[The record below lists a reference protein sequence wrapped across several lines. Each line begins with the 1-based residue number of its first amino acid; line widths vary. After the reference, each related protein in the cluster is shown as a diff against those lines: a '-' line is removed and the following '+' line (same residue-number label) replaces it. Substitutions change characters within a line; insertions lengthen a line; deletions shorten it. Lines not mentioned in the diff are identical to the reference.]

1 MESEPGAGLPAGA
14 VYRVQIQ
21 GQVQGQTHLQAPV
34 GDWQGAGTLRQAHEP
49 AQPNEHAQA
58 QAIAFDASAG
68 VALLASALRAGVML
82 ASSCRNGTCR
92 TCMLRLVEGRI
103 RYQVEWPGLL
113 AEEKAEG
120 WILPCVASPE
130 TDLVLAMPVD
140 AA

>member
-1 MESEPGAGLPAGA
+1 MQLH
-14 VYRVQIQ
+14 
-21 GQVQGQTHLQAPV
+21 GQKHEQTSVGDRQDAATLLQAHAQV
-34 GDWQGAGTLRQAHEP
+34 
-49 AQPNEHAQA
+49 QPNEHAQA
-58 QAIAFDASAG
+58 KARAFDAPAG

-92 TCMLRLVEGRI
+92 TCMLRLVEGRV

-120 WILPCVASPE
+120 WILPCVACPE